1 VDNHLLFRLRR
12 STFALYPQARKGMI
26 GETLKFRRFSREKP
40 SFLYLSRLK
49 LGFRPQAVDIF
60 VDYFI
65 LVY

>member
-1 VDNHLLFRLRR
+1 
-12 STFALYPQARKGMI
+12 MI